1 MIIAIIFAILSIVVI
16 IFTAIYL
23 NKKSKIKR
31 NIQKRKGKKKL
42 NNLWGID
49 DIRNEVV
56 VSGNKKTIIMKIGSI
71 DYHLLSSKEQNTLE
85 LNLVEISKTI
95 KYPLQFFSTTE
106 FIDTTNVIKD
116 IKNTIAE
123 KNNPKITEYGNEII
137 AHLTRMMDNRN
148 LYVRK
153 NYVLIS
159 CFGDYAKSRNE
170 LLSTYENLRID
181 LLKTKI
187 SLEILNRNEIIE
199 LLHREFNKNTTTKLE
214 EILKEGGLELYVR
227 GNDRLEENE
236 KN

>member
-1 MIIAIIFAILSIVVI
+1 MIIAIIFAILSVVVI

-137 AHLTRMMDNRN
+137 GHLTRMMDNRN

-159 CFGDYAKSRNE
+159 CFGDYGKSRNE

-187 SLEILNRNEIIE
+187 SLEILKRNEIIE

-214 EILKEGGLELYVR
+214 DILKEGGLELYVR

-236 KN
+236 KI